1 MKADIY
7 IGVMSG
13 TSLDGIDVAAVRID
27 EKLSFIKAQCF
38 TIPEK
43 VRQDILGLT
52 QPADNEIEK
61 LGRLDIELGHLFA
74 DSINQFLQSAPF
86 DTRQIVAVGCHGQ
99 TVRHR
104 PEAGF
109 TLQIGDPNTIAETT
123 KLTVTAD
130 FRRRDIAAGGQ
141 GAPLVPAFHN
151 NVFRSADKNRIILNI
166 GGMSNITLL
175 PADNSKAVTGYDT
188 GPGNILL
195 DAWIN
200 KDCGASYDKAG
211 QWAASGQVNQELLQ
225 QLLSLPFFTEAPPKS
240 TGREQ
245 FHLDW
250 LEQVIHNSH
259 QHVSAVD
266 IQATLLELT
275 AQSIAAAINAEN
287 LTKPELYICGGGV
300 HNNVLTARLSSLVKH
315 SHIGTTEELGL
326 HPDWVEAAAF
336 GWLAHQTIKHLPGNL
351 PSVTGAA
358 QERILG
364 GIYQA

>member
-13 TSLDGIDVAAVRID
+13 TSLDGIDVAAVRIND
-27 EKLSFIKAQCF
+27 QLSFIKAQCF
-38 TIPEK
+38 TIPEGI
-43 VRQDILGLT
+43 RQQILELT
-52 QPADNEIEK
+52 QSADNEIEK
-61 LGRLDIELGHLFA
+61 LGRLDIELGRLFA
-74 DSINQFLQSAPF
+74 DSVNTFLQSASL
-86 DTRQIVAVGCHGQ
+86 DMGQIAAVGCHGQ

-109 TLQIGDPNTIAETT
+109 TLQIGDPNTIAEIT
-123 KLTVTAD
+123 KLTVAAD

-151 NVFRSADKNRIILNI
+151 NVFRCADKNRVILNI

-175 PADNSKAVTGYDT
+175 PADTSKAVTGYDT

-200 KDCGASYDKAG
+200 KHCGANYDKAG
-211 QWAASGQVNQELLQ
+211 AWAASGHVNQALLKR
-225 QLLSLPFFTEAPPKS
+225 LLSLPFFTEAAPKS

-250 LEQVIHNSH
+250 LEQIIHTSH
-259 QHVSAVD
+259 QKISAVD

-275 AQSIAAAINAEN
+275 AHSIADAVNAEN
-287 LTKPELYICGGGV
+287 LVNLELYICGGGV
-300 HNNVLTARLSSLVKH
+300 HNSALTARLNSLVKH
-315 SHIGTTEELGL
+315 SHMGTTEELGL

-336 GWLAHQTIKHLPGNL
+336 GWLAHQTINQLSGNL

>member
-27 EKLSFIKAQCF
+27 EQLSFIKAQCF

-52 QPADNEIEK
+52 QPTDNEIEK
-61 LGRLDIELGHLFA
+61 LGRLDIELGRLFA
-74 DSINQFLQSAPF
+74 DSINQFLQSVPF

-109 TLQIGDPNTIAETT
+109 TLQIGDPNTIAEIT

-175 PADNSKAVTGYDT
+175 PADNSKTVTGYDT

-200 KDCGASYDKAG
+200 KHCGASYDKAG
-211 QWAASGQVNQELLQ
+211 EWAASGQANQELLQ
-225 QLLSLPFFTEAPPKS
+225 QLLNLPFFTEAPPKS

-250 LEQVIHNSH
+250 LEQVIHNH
-259 QHVSAVD
+259 QQISAVD

-275 AQSIAAAINAEN
+275 ARSIADAINVEN
-287 LTKPELYICGGGV
+287 LVNPELYICGGGV
-300 HNNVLTARLSSLVKH
+300 HNNALTARLSSLVKH

-336 GWLAHQTIKHLPGNL
+336 GWLAHQTIKQLSGNL

>member
-27 EKLSFIKAQCF
+27 KQLSFIKAQCF

-43 VRQDILGLT
+43 VRQDILELT
-52 QPADNEIEK
+52 QPTDNEIER
-61 LGRLDIELGHLFA
+61 LGRLDIKLGRLFA

-86 DTRQIVAVGCHGQ
+86 DTSQIAAVGCHGQ

-109 TLQIGDPNTIAETT
+109 TLQIGDPNTIAEIT

-175 PADNSKAVTGYDT
+175 PADNSKTVTGYDT

-200 KDCGASYDKAG
+200 KHCGASYDKAG
-211 QWAASGQVNQELLQ
+211 EWADSGQVNHELLQ
-225 QLLSLPFFTEAPPKS
+225 QLLRLTFFTEAPPKS

-250 LEQVIHNSH
+250 LEQVIRSNH
-259 QHVSAVD
+259 QRISAVD
-266 IQATLLELT
+266 VQATLLELT
-275 AQSIAAAINAEN
+275 AQSIADAVNAEN
-287 LTKPELYICGGGV
+287 VANLELYICGGGV
-300 HNNVLTARLSSLVKH
+300 HNNALTARLSSLVKH
-315 SHIGTTEELGL
+315 SYIGTTEELGL

-336 GWLAHQTIKHLPGNL
+336 GWLAHQTIKKLSGNL

-358 QERILG
+358 QERVLG